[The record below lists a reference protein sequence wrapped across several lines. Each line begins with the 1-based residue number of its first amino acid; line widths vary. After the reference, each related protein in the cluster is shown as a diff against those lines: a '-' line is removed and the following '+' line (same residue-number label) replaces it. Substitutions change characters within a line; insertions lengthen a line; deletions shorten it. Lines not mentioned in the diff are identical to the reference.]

1 MGSLMRS
8 KQPDQLK
15 FKPTPP
21 MLRLRPYYTPN
32 LCALQLSLG
41 AHVCDDER
49 CGAMHGRSLSAQFTW
64 WGLEL
69 EYVRA

>member
-1 MGSLMRS
+1 
-8 KQPDQLK
+8 
-15 FKPTPP
+15 